1 MNLKLHGDLFAHSR
15 SLQQLGEKT
24 MNTAEKLLQ
33 KYTYADYTQWPE
45 DERWELIDGVAY
57 AMNAPLRIHQKVVS
71 ELGRQIGNYLQGKPC
86 EVYVSPFDIR
96 LPRKD
101 EADAKVET
109 VVQPDL
115 SVICDQSKLDKLGCR
130 GAPDWIVEVLSPST
144 TLKDMNT
151 KRSLYEQHG
160 VQEYWIIH
168 PEDRWLMVYALDA
181 QGRYGKPGVFGMDE
195 PTALQLFPDLSID
208 WSFMAVE

>member
-1 MNLKLHGDLFAHSR
+1 MI
-15 SLQQLGEKT
+15 
-24 MNTAEKLLQ
+24 TAEELQ
-33 KYTYADYTQWPE
+33 KKYTYADYAQWPE
-45 DERWELIDGVAY
+45 DERWELIEGVAY
-57 AMNAPLRIHQKVVS
+57 AMTGPLRIHQEIVS

-86 EVYVSPFDIR
+86 KIYVAPFDVR
-96 LPRKD
+96 LPRQD
-101 EADAKVET
+101 EADANVET

-115 SVICDQSKLDKLGCR
+115 SIICDKAKLDKLGCR

-168 PEDRWLMVYALDA
+168 PEDRWLMVYTLDA
-181 QGRYGKPGVFGMDE
+181 QERYGKPGVFGMDE
-195 PTALQLFPDLSID
+195 PTTVQLFPDLSID
-208 WSFMAVE
+208 WSFMAGA

>member
-1 MNLKLHGDLFAHSR
+1 
-15 SLQQLGEKT
+15 
-24 MNTAEKLLQ
+24 MNTAEKLQQ
-33 KYTYADYTQWPE
+33 KYTYADYSLWPE
-45 DERWELIDGVAY
+45 DERWELIDGEAY
-57 AMNAPLRIHQKVVS
+57 AMNAPIRIHQEVVS

-86 EVYVSPFDIR
+86 KVYVAPFDIR

-115 SVICDQSKLDKLGCR
+115 SIICDKSKLDKLGCR

-144 TLKDMNT
+144 TLKDMDT
-151 KRSLYEQHG
+151 KRSLYQQHG

-168 PEDRWLMVYALDA
+168 PEDRWLMVYTPDA
-181 QGRYGKPGVFGMDE
+181 QGRYGQPGVFGMDG
-195 PTALQLFPDLSID
+195 PTAVQLFPDLGID
-208 WSFMAVE
+208 WSFMAEV